1 MYDVCACATFSLS
14 AFKYMISGA
23 GLQEVKGKDLQD
35 VTGIEELQ
43 QRAVKKCSNVHEE
56 SSSVCGLGD
65 YYVSE
70 CFILPFE
77 DAIPRASPYVSLDL

>member
-35 VTGIEELQ
+35 ATGIEEIQ

-56 SSSVCGLGD
+56 SSSVFGLGD
-65 YYVSE
+65 YYV
-70 CFILPFE
+70 LLKTQ
-77 DAIPRASPYVSLDL
+77 IPRASPYVSLDL